1 MPGLVTKLAAR
12 PGDRVTPGDA
22 LVHLEAMKM
31 THELTASVEGEI
43 REVRVREGDRVE
55 LGQLLVEIEER

>member
-1 MPGLVTKLAAR
+1 
-12 PGDRVTPGDA
+12 
-22 LVHLEAMKM
+22 M